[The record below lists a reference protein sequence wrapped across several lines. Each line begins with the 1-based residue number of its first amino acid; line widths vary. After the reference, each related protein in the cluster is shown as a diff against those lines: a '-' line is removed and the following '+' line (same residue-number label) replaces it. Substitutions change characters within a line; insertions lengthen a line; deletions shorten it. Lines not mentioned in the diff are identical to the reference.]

1 MVVSRARLSRYALD
15 ASPEL
20 AHGSRPLA
28 LKPKAPPPVLLRIA
42 ALILAL
48 ALVLW
53 AVLSMRRGE
62 RARALG
68 KPRGVVLYESIRPWL
83 ALAAAAMIGV
93 CLLVSR

>member
-1 MVVSRARLSRYALD
+1 MLD
-15 ASPEL
+15 ASPLL
-20 AHGSRPLA
+20 AHGPRLFA
-28 LKPKAPPPVLLRIA
+28 LKPKAPSPVLLRIA
-42 ALILAL
+42 ALIFAL

-62 RARALG
+62 LARARG